1 MACPICKT
9 PGATTVPVTG
19 DSTVYTCAVCG
30 QYLIYGSAE
39 AELRSWKED
48 DRFVLS
54 GVTRTAGDRGH
65 PVTLTPPVKKHI
77 ESAPIWTSLFDGVDL
92 LMLFAAS
99 RSKGYDSHINY
110 SPETDY
116 AAVFARG
123 PRQFNDLISLATDLG
138 WWHSPA
144 LGTVGKIKLQGWRRI
159 EELRDKQPTSRQA
172 FVAMSFAP
180 ELQSAYDDGLK
191 PGIEDTSYYKAFRVD
206 RTEHNE
212 KIDDYI
218 IAGIRKSGLL
228 VADFTGQKA
237 GVYFEAGFALGLG
250 IPVVWTCKDEDSKHL
265 HFDTRQHNHILW
277 TEPSELRTKLH
288 ARLTALYVPREHL

>member
-1 MACPICKT
+1 MACPICTT
-9 PGATTVPVTG
+9 PGAATLARTG
-19 DSTVYTCAVCG
+19 DSTVYKCAGCG
-30 QYLIYGSAE
+30 EYRIYGSAE
-39 AELRSWKED
+39 AELGTWKED

-54 GVTRTAGDRGH
+54 GVTRTASDRGH
-65 PVTLTPPVKKHI
+65 PVTLTPPVRKHI
-77 ESAPIWTSLFDGVDL
+77 ESAPVWTSLFDGVDL
-92 LMLFAAS
+92 LMLFAAR
-99 RSKGYDSHINY
+99 RSEGYASHIKY

-123 PRQFNDLISLATDLG
+123 ARQFKDLVLLARDLG
-138 WWHSPA
+138 WWHDPQ
-144 LGTVGKIKLQGWRRI
+144 LGSVGQITLKGWRRL

-172 FVAMSFAP
+172 FVAMSFAD

-218 IAGIRKSGLL
+218 IASIRKCGLL
-228 VADFTGQKA
+228 VADFTDQRA
-237 GVYFEAGFALGLG
+237 GVYFEAGFAHGLG
-250 IPVVWTCKDEDSKHL
+250 IPVVWTCKDGQSKDL
-265 HFDTRQHNHILW
+265 HFDTRQYNHILW
-277 TEPSELRTKLH
+277 TEPAELRTKLH